1 MNKTTPPSAF
11 QSLATSPI
19 GLTDESENANLS
31 AMNIFLLKY
40 IHREGTWSLK
50 LSLTEK
56 TTVWP
61 FRSDK
66 TKDEL
71 LADLTNVALKL
82 RCPFKADT
90 LTLQQLDFTKLRR
103 IGIQSL
109 QRMNLF
115 VLYRTRPTWF
125 FRVKKKKEPWPFRSE
140 KTTEELSQ
148 DLPNIALE
156 LGCDF
161 TGRDTLTLEQVEPFT
176 NLRII

>member
-66 TKDEL
+66 TKEEL
-71 LADLTNVALKL
+71 LADLPNVASK
-82 RCPFKADT
+82 
-90 LTLQQLDFTKLRR
+90 
-103 IGIQSL
+103 
-109 QRMNLF
+109 
-115 VLYRTRPTWF
+115 
-125 FRVKKKKEPWPFRSE
+125 
-140 KTTEELSQ
+140 
-148 DLPNIALE
+148 

-161 TGRDTLTLEQVEPFT
+161 KAGRDTLTLKQVEPFT